1 MKYQEAIKTVQA
13 ALRRDKELYYSFQAN
28 IAMQFVD
35 ENRRQGSRDS
45 YKKVHGVA
53 NEAAKNFI
61 NLLIKPVRPQK
72 NGSGSHYTQQ
82 SKAGSEDYAQ
92 IAARMRELASEPCK
106 AGFVPISTETLNE
119 WAQQLLPC

>member
-53 NEAAKNFI
+53 NEAAKNFL
-61 NLLIKPVRPQK
+61 NLLMKPVRPQK
-72 NGSGSHYTQQ
+72 KRKRQSLYTTDANTPLR
-82 SKAGSEDYAQ
+82 SAEA
-92 IAARMRELASEPCK
+92 
-106 AGFVPISTETLNE
+106 VH
-119 WAQQLLPC
+119 